1 MARRRWRGVD
11 SRRGARYPRRSFGT
25 MSDDKRIRV
34 GILMGSASDWPTV
47 QHAALVLNE
56 LGVGNEARVLSAH
69 RSPHAA
75 AAYAESAA
83 ARGLQVIIC
92 AAGGAAHLAGV
103 IAAHTHLPVLGIPMM
118 GWSTDGLDSLLSTVQ
133 MPAGIPVGTL
143 AVGKAG
149 AKNAGL
155 LAVAI
160 MSLSDEALRERYLA
174 FRKAQ
179 TNSVLATELPPAG
192 SA

>member
-1 MARRRWRGVD
+1 
-11 SRRGARYPRRSFGT
+11 
-25 MSDDKRIRV
+25 MSDGKTNEPKPGRAELRV
-34 GILMGSASDWPTV
+34 GILMGSQSDWSTV
-47 QHAALVLNE
+47 QHAALTLDK

-75 AAYAESAA
+75 VAYAESAVD
-83 ARGLQVIIC
+83 RGIQVLIC

-103 IAAHTHLPVLGIPMM
+103 IAAHTHLPVLGIPMKA
-118 GWSTDGLDSLLSTVQ
+118 WSTDGLDSLLSTAQ

-143 AVGKAG
+143 AIGKAG
-149 AKNAGL
+149 AINAAL
-155 LAVAI
+155 LAVSI
-160 MSLSDEALRERYLA
+160 MSLSDPALRERYLA

-179 TNSVLATELPPAG
+179 TQAVLAVELPPPG

>member
-1 MARRRWRGVD
+1 
-11 SRRGARYPRRSFGT
+11 
-25 MSDDKRIRV
+25 MSDSKEIRV
-34 GILMGSASDWPTV
+34 GILMGSKSDWPTV
-47 QHAALVLNE
+47 QHAALILDD

-75 AAYAESAA
+75 AEYAESAA
-83 ARGLQVIIC
+83 GRGLQVIIC
-92 AAGGAAHLAGV
+92 AAGGAAHLSGV
-103 IAAHTHLPVLGIPMM
+103 IAAHTHLPVLGIPMK
-118 GWSTDGLDSLLSTVQ
+118 GWSTDGLDALLSTVQ

-143 AVGKAG
+143 AIGKAG
-149 AKNAGL
+149 AKNAAL

-174 FRKAQ
+174 FREAQ
-179 TNSVLATELPPAG
+179 TQAVLTTELPPAG

>member
-1 MARRRWRGVD
+1 
-11 SRRGARYPRRSFGT
+11 
-25 MSDDKRIRV
+25 MSDDKQTRV

-47 QHAALVLNE
+47 QHAALILNE

-83 ARGLQVIIC
+83 ARGIQVIIC

-103 IAAHTHLPVLGIPMM
+103 VAAHTHLPVLGIPMM
-118 GWSTDGLDSLLSTVQ
+118 GWATDGLDSLLSTVQ

-155 LAVAI
+155 LAVSI
-160 MSLSDEALRERYLA
+160 LSLSDPALRERYLA

-179 TNSVLATELPPAG
+179 TESVLAIELPPAG

>member
-1 MARRRWRGVD
+1 
-11 SRRGARYPRRSFGT
+11 
-25 MSDDKRIRV
+25 MSDEKRIRV

-47 QHAALVLNE
+47 QHTALILDE

-75 AAYAESAA
+75 AEYAESAA
-83 ARGLQVIIC
+83 ERGLQVIIC

-103 IAAHTHLPVLGIPMM
+103 ISAHTHLPVLGIPMK
-118 GWSTDGLDSLLSTVQ
+118 GWSTDGLDALLSTVQ
-133 MPAGIPVGTL
+133 MPAGIPVGSL
-143 AVGKAG
+143 AIGKAG

-160 MSLSDEALRERYLA
+160 MSLSDPALRERYLA
-174 FRKAQ
+174 YRKAQ
-179 TNSVLATELPPAG
+179 TESVLATKLPPAG

>member
-1 MARRRWRGVD
+1 
-11 SRRGARYPRRSFGT
+11 
-25 MSDDKRIRV
+25 MSETKQIRV
-34 GILMGSASDWPTV
+34 GILMGSQTDWPTV
-47 QHAALVLNE
+47 QHAALVLDE

-75 AAYAESAA
+75 AAYAEQAA
-83 ARGLQVIIC
+83 GRGLQVIIC

-103 IAAHTHLPVLGIPMM
+103 IAAHTHLPVLGIPMK

-143 AVGKAG
+143 AIGKAG

-160 MSLSDEALRERYLA
+160 MSLSDEALRERYIA
-174 FRKAQ
+174 YRKAQ
-179 TNSVLATELPPAG
+179 TEAVLATELPPAG
-192 SA
+192 QA

>member
-1 MARRRWRGVD
+1 
-11 SRRGARYPRRSFGT
+11 
-25 MSDDKRIRV
+25 
-34 GILMGSASDWPTV
+34 MGSASDWPTV
-47 QHAALVLNE
+47 QHAALLLDE
-56 LGVGNEARVLSAH
+56 LGVGYEAKVLSAH

-83 ARGLQVIIC
+83 ERGLCVIIC
-92 AAGGAAHLAGV
+92 AAGGAAHLGGV
-103 IAAHTHLPVLGIPMM
+103 IAAHTHLPVLGIPMK
-118 GWSTDGLDSLLSTVQ
+118 GWSTDGLDALLSTAQ

-143 AVGKAG
+143 AIGKAG
-149 AKNAGL
+149 AKNAAL

-160 MSLSDEALRERYLA
+160 MSLSDEALRERYIG

-179 TNSVLATELPPAG
+179 TEAVLATELPPAG

>member
-1 MARRRWRGVD
+1 
-11 SRRGARYPRRSFGT
+11 
-25 MSDDKRIRV
+25 MSNDKRIRV
-34 GILMGSASDWPTV
+34 GILMGSTSDWPTV
-47 QHAALVLNE
+47 QHAALMLDE
-56 LGVGNEARVLSAH
+56 LGVGHEARVLSAH

-75 AAYAESAA
+75 AEYAESAA
-83 ARGLQVIIC
+83 GRGLQVIIC

-118 GWSTDGLDSLLSTVQ
+118 GWATDGLDSLLSTVQ

-179 TNSVLATELPPAG
+179 TETVLATKLPPAG
-192 SA
+192 SV

>member
-1 MARRRWRGVD
+1 MTN
-11 SRRGARYPRRSFGT
+11 P
-25 MSDDKRIRV
+25 IRV
-34 GILMGSASDWPTV
+34 GILMGSQSDWPTV
-47 QHAALVLNE
+47 QHAALTLDK

-75 AAYAESAA
+75 AEYAETAA
-83 ARGLQVIIC
+83 ERGLEVLIC

-103 IAAHTHLPVLGIPMM
+103 ISAHTHLPVLGIPMKA
-118 GWSTDGLDSLLSTVQ
+118 WSTDGLDSLLSTVQ

-143 AVGKAG
+143 AIGKAG
-149 AKNAGL
+149 ATNAAL

-160 MSLSDEALRERYLA
+160 LSLADPQLRQRYLEY
-174 FRKAQ
+174 RKAQ
-179 TNSVLATELPPAG
+179 TEAVLAIQLPPAG

>member
-1 MARRRWRGVD
+1 
-11 SRRGARYPRRSFGT
+11 
-25 MSDDKRIRV
+25 MSDDKQVRV
-34 GILMGSASDWPTV
+34 GILMGSSSDWPTV
-47 QHAALVLNE
+47 QHAALILNE

-75 AAYAESAA
+75 AAYAEQAA

-103 IAAHTHLPVLGIPMM
+103 IAAHTHLPVLGIPMT
-118 GWSTDGLDSLLSTVQ
+118 GWATDGLDALLSTVQ

-143 AVGKAG
+143 AIGKAG

-160 MSLSDEALRERYLA
+160 MSLSDQALRERYLA
-174 FRKAQ
+174 YRKAQ
-179 TNSVLATELPPAG
+179 TESVLATELPPPG